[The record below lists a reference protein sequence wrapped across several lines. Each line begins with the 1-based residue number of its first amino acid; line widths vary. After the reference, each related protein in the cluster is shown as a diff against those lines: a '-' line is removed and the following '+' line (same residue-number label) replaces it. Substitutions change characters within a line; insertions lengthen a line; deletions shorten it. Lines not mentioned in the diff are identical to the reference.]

1 MKLTQ
6 WCKSKLQWISHA
18 IITSWW
24 WEDLQSAADMSLF
37 VGFLGAFL
45 VLVIMIGTVFVVC
58 AGIILGII
66 LMFTFPIVMTI
77 VLGSLGAP
85 LWLAIIARRQYRK
98 TP

>member
-24 WEDLQSAADMSLF
+24 WEELQSAADESLF

-45 VLVIMIGTVFVVC
+45 VFVIMIGTVFVVC
-58 AGIILGII
+58 AGIIL
-66 LMFTFPIVMTI
+66 MFAFPIVMTI
-77 VLGSLGAP
+77 VLGILGAS